1 MAKSDARGG
10 RIGLDLAVADNPSVS
25 DPKVELRVPSDVVEV
40 IERLK
45 ADGFEA
51 YVVGGC
57 VRDALLHV
65 EPNDWDVA
73 TNALPPEIQKLF
85 RRSLYTN
92 RFGTVIVQTPK
103 REVEV
108 TTYRVESDYSD
119 HRHPDAVAFTHSL
132 YEDLARRDFTIN
144 AMAWDGRL
152 VDPFGG
158 ARDLGGGLVRAVRD
172 PAERFRED
180 GLRMLRAVRFA
191 STLGFG
197 IEESTAVA
205 IRSNAELLR
214 AVSGERVQEE
224 LKKVLAVPKP
234 SGAFQLMAGLGLA
247 AVIFPELEAGKRIP
261 QEKAA
266 AQDVFEH
273 SLATLDATPQ
283 DDLVLRLAGLLHD
296 IGKPDTHQDGHFY
309 QHEYVGEAK
318 ARAIL
323 RRWKFP
329 NHVVTA
335 VAHLVR
341 NHMFWYQDEW
351 TDAAV
356 RRFIRKVGLENIQT
370 LFALRRADNIGS
382 GARQPRMVKLEQLWR
397 RVEQEIARRSA
408 FSLRDLKVNGNDVMN
423 ELQIPPGPTVGR
435 ALDWLFERVLDD
447 PGLNEPGR
455 LLGLIHEH
463 REELLRAPGEP
474 PQVERGG
481 ATS

>member
-1 MAKSDARGG
+1 MPGS
-10 RIGLDLAVADNPSVS
+10 IIPLVS
-25 DPKVELRVPSDVVEV
+25 DPKVELRVPVDVVEV

-73 TNALPPEIQKLF
+73 TNALPAEIQKLL

-92 RFGTVIVQTPK
+92 RFGTVIVQTAK

-108 TTYRVESDYSD
+108 TTYRVESEYSD

-152 VDPFGG
+152 VDPFKG
-158 ARDLGGGLVRAVRD
+158 AQDLRHRLVRAVGD

-180 GLRMLRAVRFA
+180 ALRMLRAVRFTT
-191 STLGFG
+191 TLGFR
-197 IEESTAVA
+197 IEESTAAA
-205 IRSNAELLR
+205 IRANAELIR
-214 AVSGERVQEE
+214 AVSGERVQQE
-224 LKKVLAVPKP
+224 LVKILAMPKP
-234 SGAFQLMAGLGLA
+234 SDAFRLMSSLGLA
-247 AVIFPELEAGKRIP
+247 GVVFPELDAAIGVP

-273 SLATLDATPQ
+273 LLATLDATPQ
-283 DDLVLRLAGLLHD
+283 DDLELRLAGLLHD
-296 IGKPDTHQDGHFY
+296 VGKPETYQDGHFY

-318 ARAIL
+318 ARRIL
-323 RRWKFP
+323 KRWKFP
-329 NHVVTA
+329 NHTVSQ

-351 TDAAV
+351 TDSAV
-356 RRFIRKVGLENIQT
+356 RRFIRKVGLPNIQP

-397 RVEQEIARRSA
+397 RVEQEIARESA
-408 FSLRDLKVNGNDVMN
+408 FSLRDLKADGNDVMAQL
-423 ELQIPPGPTVGR
+423 EIPPGPRVGKT
-435 ALDWLFERVLDD
+435 LNWLFERVLDD
-447 PGLNEPGR
+447 PALNQRER
-455 LLGLIHEH
+455 LLALVREH
-463 REELLRAPGEP
+463 REELLSAPEGERS
-474 PQVERGG
+474 ERGS
-481 ATS
+481 ATA

>member
-1 MAKSDARGG
+1 MR
-10 RIGLDLAVADNPSVS
+10 
-25 DPKVELRVPSDVVEV
+25 DPKVDLRVPSDVVEV

-45 ADGFEA
+45 ADRFEA

-73 TNALPPEIQKLF
+73 TNAMPAEIQKLF

-132 YEDLARRDFTIN
+132 YEDLSRRDFTIN
-144 AMAWDGRL
+144 AMAWDGELRDPHKGAQDLRNRL
-152 VDPFGG
+152 I
-158 ARDLGGGLVRAVRD
+158 RAVGD
-172 PAERFRED
+172 PTERFRED
-180 GLRMLRAVRFA
+180 ALRMLRAVRFA
-191 STLGFG
+191 TTLGFG
-197 IEESTAVA
+197 VEEGTASA
-205 IRSNAELLR
+205 IRASAELIR
-214 AVSGERVQEE
+214 AVSGERVQLE
-224 LKKVLAVPKP
+224 LRKILAVPKP
-234 SGAFQLMAGLGLA
+234 STAFRLMSALGLA
-247 AVIFPELEAGKRIP
+247 AAIFPELERAKGIP

-273 SLATLDATPQ
+273 LLATLDATPS
-283 DDLVLRLAGLLHD
+283 DDEVLRLAGLLHD
-296 IGKPDTHQDGHFY
+296 IGKPDTYQDGHFY

-356 RRFIRKVGLENIQT
+356 RRFIRKVGLENIPT

-397 RVEQEIARRSA
+397 RVQEEIERQSA
-408 FSLRDLKVNGNDVMN
+408 FSLRGLKVNGNDVMGA
-423 ELQIPPGPTVGR
+423 LQIAPGPTVGR
-435 ALDWLFERVLDD
+435 VLDWLFEQVLDD
-447 PGLNEPGR
+447 PSLNERER
-455 LLGLIHEH
+455 LLALVRAH
-463 REELLRAPGEP
+463 REELLRPFPER
-474 PQVERGG
+474 ERGS
-481 ATS
+481 ATA